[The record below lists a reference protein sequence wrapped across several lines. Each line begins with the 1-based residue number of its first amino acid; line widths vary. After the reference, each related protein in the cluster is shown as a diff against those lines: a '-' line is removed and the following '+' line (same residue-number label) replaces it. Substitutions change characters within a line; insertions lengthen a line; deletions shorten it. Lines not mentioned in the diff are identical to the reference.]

1 MDFLPQKE
9 SSGTR
14 ALCALFESKATL
26 QQSIHSSPRLDY
38 QSAAGSRTRGD
49 CPLQDH
55 RSHNSPLKD
64 VIQVCDKTSQ
74 SLTRGGSP
82 TGPARDRISAS
93 SSVRERSALYLSK
106 AAAIDAAGGSTQPM
120 ADAARKITVSQSS
133 LGEDDLPLPPPPPV
147 PPRPLDY
154 DGHPALTSPPLIPPK
169 ETFSTFYHQR
179 QKSELKRLFK
189 HIHPDLRA
197 SLDDAVDDEIM
208 KAVQSED
215 THATD
220 AAYQC
225 EVQSMRWIFENW
237 NLDNI
242 GDPHATKKMLDDEEL
257 KGGDVRGT
265 SSVFEHIDSTQQMP
279 TKRQTSVRGDV
290 RTSTWL
296 FETQALDSLNKSKRE
311 EGELV
316 EAVLKESIQPGDVTG
331 TRLLFESKPLSDLG
345 RCNSIEDHSFLKLR
359 SELQEQKGD
368 VQKTVKLFQAEPC
381 CAIRDKS
388 GNIHEVKSICRE
400 EIISSNISTAR
411 WLFETQP
418 LDLINKGT
426 EEVKIIRG
434 ISLEEGQRGGVDQ
447 KRWMFETQPFDT
459 IQEVVGV
466 DKFEGTVVE
475 CKEEADVVNKRK
487 FFEMQ
492 PLAILKGDSAEI
504 SLEKEEVI
512 GGDVKTSL
520 WLFETQPMETLS
532 DTYEVGCLKKITLSA
547 DEQGEDSSGNL
558 HKVTTVSREELIKG
572 KVKNYKWMFETRP
585 LDELTEGKGNVE
597 TIDGIH
603 SKFNKTEHNASVEA
617 EPCKEKVKDKE
628 ATDNT
633 NVKSITWLFESQ
645 PLDSIKDGD
654 EYNLKLCN
662 TIQDSVKSESLD
674 EIGSEMATCDDQNQG
689 EHIERGSVHK
699 FTWMFENCP
708 MNLIN
713 KDNEDA
719 SIRRESG
726 EESGDVHSKKFI
738 FETSSLD
745 KIPNEPLEQKL
756 VPIEQHVSNVDV
768 KTSTMMF
775 ESLPLY
781 AIRDKEG
788 QFHEVTTV
796 KKEEVMSADVRG
808 ARWMFET
815 KPLDAIKAENE
826 VYVIRAVTQ
835 EDVKKG
841 DVKSARWKFETQP
854 LDSLSSRE
862 ESVVRVTE
870 DFGSSNVQLSKQIFE
885 SEQSCKNF
893 VRMPLDKIKEPED
906 TSKQGVEEE
915 IPKADVKC
923 TTWLFETTAL
933 DKITANIESNEGVQ
947 IQKEEVIG
955 GNIRNIMSQLLL
967 KPTLKPQVTLLRE
980 VEKDKVLKKGIIMQE
995 TAGGQAEICIEKGDL
1010 HYLKSLHTE
1019 LSGDEVDYSLLAK
1032 EQIEIVQGDVKEAKR
1047 SLCQQKEQ
1055 KEIIPGDVLSA
1066 KQQLGV
1072 KQPAMVEKEE
1082 IVAGDIKATLQSLER
1097 AKQQSMCVERDIIIP
1112 GTIYD
1117 MDLSAQAQEESSS
1130 ALMQSTCSSSSGSQ
1144 QIRTYPKTTE
1154 DEREEVIRG
1163 DVKAAIRS
1171 LQTAVTEQKLLDKED
1186 IVRGDYKDAMIY
1198 RNSVTCEGQPSITT
1212 QNSTPNPVENG
1223 SSKSPMS
1230 ESVTPPPLP
1239 LKTSEK
1245 QQEQRPTLPP
1255 KPQWMKSV
1263 IVEEPNIPLSS
1274 SPNVDC
1280 PIKDNGKS
1288 AMIPKQSNESPVPLT
1303 EQDTSQTNELLSMD
1317 SKTQET
1323 KKKQKTP
1330 LTDEKSD
1337 FQVMHSTV
1345 EMERNVIQKIN
1356 AAEEIQMCM
1365 KNYAEDGKHEM
1376 SMSLQAALQNFERK
1390 ESETLNRRLPQLSK
1404 RQKDLNEKHQK
1415 LEDKVVLREKKVKET
1430 EDERRNRLSVHK
1442 EEIMKGNVK
1451 TAMEI
1456 FENLRKREELK
1467 GILSQVQEIEE
1478 ETSSVDIKSLTT
1490 LYENVP
1496 DWMATPS
1503 SDAKQSQTGE
1513 KKAEVETKEEDLES
1527 ISSVETAFEDLE
1539 KARLSGLFDESLNS
1553 EHNLQ
1558 PANNIRKISIVSS
1571 KAKPAARK
1579 PAESPKLPI
1588 STFKPK
1594 TEYSSQCCH
1603 DAKKDLGQESA
1614 AECSKNHS
1622 PTQRKVIVTKQSEAK
1637 SSALFEVVGSPTR
1650 YEVVTSPL
1658 MRRSSRPFEDKVL
1671 SDAKEE
1677 GTVFVTFANQRKNT
1691 NIHNYSSLYG
1701 EFYCISHYQQ
1711 LFKRK
1716 GNYDEGFGHKQHKD
1730 RWLQKNKG
1738 IDEPDTL
1745 STPKTRNPNLNPSG
1759 GLREVSVGVI
1769 VTNTSVREPGENSGA
1784 GVKGKLKMSWPP
1796 EKKNAD
1802 INTVQR
1808 TNTPTLKN
1816 KTLDTGKLV
1825 TYGMSFTEN
1834 QKIDRNQL
1842 NVNHQGEM
1850 KDKGVKDQKPDPPG
1864 SIQGGCISPREHSL
1878 SSPSIAKCFIVPNR
1892 KTEQKNLTPTSKTNY
1907 DPIVKKLDKVRKFV
1921 RFSPNVDV
1929 SQYDQEE
1936 LADQSEQNQ
1945 ENKSKDI
1952 KDQINNFDH
1961 LTPDFN
1967 EKQSESEVENIQ
1979 ESPQANIAAVI
1990 GSIEKES
1997 YDTQILTK
2005 TFNSSQDVTAHQKP
2019 SDQLDVIPNCP
2030 VNPYG
2035 SQDPTNNQ
2043 DNDDIQK
2050 KPVVRTDSL
2059 KGSTKQTENTK
2070 VKLGSWSKGKSP
2082 LSKLFMSKKPED
2094 ITKSATQVSPLDQ
2107 DYMKSNAVDPNT
2119 LDSNT
2124 DEDISKST
2132 EPPTLH
2138 KTSTGRTD
2146 EDHPQTNPTDDQ
2158 RSDLESSETVTE
2170 PRITESKEIPATVR
2184 SVNQSLEKSTKE
2196 EGRNT
2201 ESGAFFDHNHE
2212 PPQDSSNL
2220 FGLPDDQEILGNKPV
2235 DVFSSSESDI
2245 PLSADERQTSDPF
2258 ITNNQTNVF
2267 STGTPSAQID
2277 LFADDIFTS
2286 GPELLPVSEASD
2298 SFMDSLLVSES
2309 KNTTQAAD
2317 NTVTNRSWMDDL
2329 LG

>member
-1 MDFLPQKE
+1 
-9 SSGTR
+9 
-14 ALCALFESKATL
+14 
-26 QQSIHSSPRLDY
+26 
-38 QSAAGSRTRGD
+38 
-49 CPLQDH
+49 
-55 RSHNSPLKD
+55 
-64 VIQVCDKTSQ
+64 
-74 SLTRGGSP
+74 
-82 TGPARDRISAS
+82 
-93 SSVRERSALYLSK
+93 
-106 AAAIDAAGGSTQPM
+106 M

-197 SLDDAVDDEIM
+197 M
-208 KAVQSED
+208 
-215 THATD
+215 
-220 AAYQC
+220 
-225 EVQSMRWIFENW
+225 QSMRWIFENW

-547 DEQGEDSSGNL
+547 DEQGEVKGRKKMFEGCSIKKNTSFQKQEIERGDVKGFKHVFETIPLSKIAHSDEEIIGREDTIATGNMKGDEAMFEATCLYAIKDSSGNL

-597 TIDGIH
+597 VIKGITRQEDTTADVKMAKWLFETQTIDGIH

-617 EPCKEKVKDKE
+617 EPCK
-628 ATDNT
+628 
-633 NVKSITWLFESQ
+633 
-645 PLDSIKDGD
+645 DSIKDGD

-662 TIQDSVKSESLD
+662 TIQDSVKSESGDVSRVKDLFESQSLD

-893 VRMPLDKIKEPED
+893 VRMVSVTDVQQGDVRTSTWLFENQSIDSLKGEPQEQGHVKTVHREDSQQGDVKRCTWLFESQPLDKIKEPED

-933 DKITANIESNEGVQ
+933 DKITANSVAD
-947 IQKEEVIG
+947 
-955 GNIRNIMSQLLL
+955 
-967 KPTLKPQVTLLRE
+967 TLE
-980 VEKDKVLKKGIIMQE
+980 VEKGKVN
-995 TAGGQAEICIEKGDL
+995 T
-1010 HYLKSLHTE
+1010 TVVE
-1019 LSGDEVDYSLLAK
+1019 LPVYQSATTINLERD
-1032 EQIEIVQGDVKEAKR
+1032 QRIQNIVQ
-1047 SLCQQKEQ
+1047 
-1055 KEIIPGDVLSA
+1055 
-1066 KQQLGV
+1066 
-1072 KQPAMVEKEE
+1072 
-1082 IVAGDIKATLQSLER
+1082 
-1097 AKQQSMCVERDIIIP
+1097 
-1112 GTIYD
+1112 
-1117 MDLSAQAQEESSS
+1117 
-1130 ALMQSTCSSSSGSQ
+1130 
-1144 QIRTYPKTTE
+1144 
-1154 DEREEVIRG
+1154 
-1163 DVKAAIRS
+1163 
-1171 LQTAVTEQKLLDKED
+1171 
-1186 IVRGDYKDAMIY
+1186 MI
-1198 RNSVTCEGQPSITT
+1198 
-1212 QNSTPNPVENG
+1212 
-1223 SSKSPMS
+1223 
-1230 ESVTPPPLP
+1230 
-1239 LKTSEK
+1239 
-1245 QQEQRPTLPP
+1245 
-1255 KPQWMKSV
+1255 
-1263 IVEEPNIPLSS
+1263 
-1274 SPNVDC
+1274 D
-1280 PIKDNGKS
+1280 
-1288 AMIPKQSNESPVPLT
+1288 
-1303 EQDTSQTNELLSMD
+1303 ELLVQD
-1317 SKTQET
+1317 K
-1323 KKKQKTP
+1323 
-1330 LTDEKSD
+1330 
-1337 FQVMHSTV
+1337 
-1345 EMERNVIQKIN
+1345 
-1356 AAEEIQMCM
+1356 
-1365 KNYAEDGKHEM
+1365 
-1376 SMSLQAALQNFERK
+1376 
-1390 ESETLNRRLPQLSK
+1390 
-1404 RQKDLNEKHQK
+1404 QKDLNEKHQK

-1503 SDAKQSQTGE
+1503 SDAKQSKTGE

-1539 KARLSGLFDESLNS
+1539 KAR
-1553 EHNLQ
+1553 
-1558 PANNIRKISIVSS
+1558 
-1571 KAKPAARK
+1571 
-1579 PAESPKLPI
+1579 
-1588 STFKPK
+1588 
-1594 TEYSSQCCH
+1594 
-1603 DAKKDLGQESA
+1603 QE
-1614 AECSKNHS
+1614 
-1622 PTQRKVIVTKQSEAK
+1622 T
-1637 SSALFEVVGSPTR
+1637 
-1650 YEVVTSPL
+1650 
-1658 MRRSSRPFEDKVL
+1658 
-1671 SDAKEE
+1671 KEE
-1677 GTVFVTFANQRKNT
+1677 A
-1691 NIHNYSSLYG
+1691 
-1701 EFYCISHYQQ
+1701 SH
-1711 LFKRK
+1711 
-1716 GNYDEGFGHKQHKD
+1716 ESH
-1730 RWLQKNKG
+1730 
-1738 IDEPDTL
+1738 
-1745 STPKTRNPNLNPSG
+1745 
-1759 GLREVSVGVI
+1759 
-1769 VTNTSVREPGENSGA
+1769 
-1784 GVKGKLKMSWPP
+1784 
-1796 EKKNAD
+1796 
-1802 INTVQR
+1802 
-1808 TNTPTLKN
+1808 
-1816 KTLDTGKLV
+1816 
-1825 TYGMSFTEN
+1825 EN
-1834 QKIDRNQL
+1834 QFK
-1842 NVNHQGEM
+1842 
-1850 KDKGVKDQKPDPPG
+1850 
-1864 SIQGGCISPREHSL
+1864 
-1878 SSPSIAKCFIVPNR
+1878 
-1892 KTEQKNLTPTSKTNY
+1892 KTDS
-1907 DPIVKKLDKVRKFV
+1907 
-1921 RFSPNVDV
+1921 
-1929 SQYDQEE
+1929 
-1936 LADQSEQNQ
+1936 A
-1945 ENKSKDI
+1945 
-1952 KDQINNFDH
+1952 
-1961 LTPDFN
+1961 
-1967 EKQSESEVENIQ
+1967 
-1979 ESPQANIAAVI
+1979 
-1990 GSIEKES
+1990 
-1997 YDTQILTK
+1997 
-2005 TFNSSQDVTAHQKP
+2005 
-2019 SDQLDVIPNCP
+2019 
-2030 VNPYG
+2030 
-2035 SQDPTNNQ
+2035 NNQ

-2082 LSKLFMSKKPED
+2082 LSKLFMSSGSDRTNKVGVKDAKKPDVKPSGGVLGRLFQSSSEKPED
-2094 ITKSATQVSPLDQ
+2094 ITKSATQA
-2107 DYMKSNAVDPNT
+2107 SN
-2119 LDSNT
+2119 S
-2124 DEDISKST
+2124 
-2132 EPPTLH
+2132 
-2138 KTSTGRTD
+2138 
-2146 EDHPQTNPTDDQ
+2146 
-2158 RSDLESSETVTE
+2158 
-2170 PRITESKEIPATVR
+2170 
-2184 SVNQSLEKSTKE
+2184 
-2196 EGRNT
+2196 
-2201 ESGAFFDHNHE
+2201 
-2212 PPQDSSNL
+2212 
-2220 FGLPDDQEILGNKPV
+2220 
-2235 DVFSSSESDI
+2235 
-2245 PLSADERQTSDPF
+2245 
-2258 ITNNQTNVF
+2258 
-2267 STGTPSAQID
+2267 
-2277 LFADDIFTS
+2277 
-2286 GPELLPVSEASD
+2286 
-2298 SFMDSLLVSES
+2298 
-2309 KNTTQAAD
+2309 
-2317 NTVTNRSWMDDL
+2317 
-2329 LG
+2329 